1 MIGFLAIGHTMLKKH
16 LQRQRETW
24 RKIRMSRV
32 KQEEARRDLTRFSNI
47 FEGTTVSNPYSNL
60 TNPFADL
67 KLDLTKQ
74 AEFSRDQFQQNQ
86 ANMIGGIAGSSGTSG
101 MANKVKLLSQMG
113 MEAAQKSASSIQNI
127 NPYSA
132 QAAARID
139 NLKRSGRNVT
149 ALFDAKKYATLMD
162 MEKLKRAGYEDQIKK
177 DKGIREEANAR
188 WQALMGQM
196 ASIGGGSTNVSNS
209 PTANYGNITTT

>member
-1 MIGFLAIGHTMLKKH
+1 MIGFLALGHGMLKKH

-24 RKIRMSRV
+24 RKIRISRA

-47 FEGTTVSNPYSNL
+47 FEGTTVSNPYTNL

-74 AEFSRDQFQQNQ
+74 AEFGRDQFQRNQ
-86 ANMIGGIAGSSGTSG
+86 ANMISGIAGSSGTSG

-113 MEAAQKSASSIQNI
+113 MEAAQKSAASIQNI

-132 QAAARID
+132 QAAVRID

-162 MEKLKRAGYEDQIKK
+162 MERLKRAGCEDQIKK
-177 DKGIREEANAR
+177 DKGVREEANAR

-196 ASIGGGSTNVSNS
+196 ASIGGSSTNVSNS
-209 PTANYGNITTT
+209 PTTDYGNITTT